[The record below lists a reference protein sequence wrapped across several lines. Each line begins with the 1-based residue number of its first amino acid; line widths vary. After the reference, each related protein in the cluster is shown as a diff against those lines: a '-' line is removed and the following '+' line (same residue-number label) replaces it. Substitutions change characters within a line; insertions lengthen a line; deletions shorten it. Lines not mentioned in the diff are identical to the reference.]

1 MPWAAGYAEDNYIR
15 FHAGNVFSS
24 DVFYEDQPGEKG
36 IWAKMGVLVQEMET
50 MSLYCTAARAGKQAL
65 GILTAGSSIHS
76 DTALTNEQREKN
88 LDSMIRCAL
97 ELAGI

>member
-1 MPWAAGYAEDNYIR
+1 MTWFLPWAAGYAEDNHIR

-65 GILTAGSSIHS
+65 GILTAEYHRTIY
-76 DTALTNEQREKN
+76 EKN
-88 LDSMIRCAL
+88 RRIQNENIS
-97 ELAGI
+97 